1 VTAANYLAKK
11 KKTKANLMK
20 FLKGPA
26 ILDLYNFM
34 REEWNPEL
42 YSGSEKN
49 IKK

>member
-1 VTAANYLAKK
+1 
-11 KKTKANLMK
+11 MK

-49 IKK
+49 IKKQLKKDDKKRPIGV